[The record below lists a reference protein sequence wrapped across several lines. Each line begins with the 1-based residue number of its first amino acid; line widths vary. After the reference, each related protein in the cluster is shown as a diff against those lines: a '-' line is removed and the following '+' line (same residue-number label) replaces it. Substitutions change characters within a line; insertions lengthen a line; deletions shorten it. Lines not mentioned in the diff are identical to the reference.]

1 MQIAVRADA
10 SNAIGIGHVARCL
23 ALAQELKRRGAE
35 ITFVSR
41 RMNGDM
47 VEAVAAKGHRVK
59 ELAGSAELDFA
70 RYPWLGVPAADDAAA
85 TIAALHDER
94 PDLLIVDHYGI
105 DVAWECMLRPF
116 VDRLFVIDDL
126 AERSHDCDILLDQNY
141 RSNEANPHPVLPA
154 GARRLLGPRYAL
166 LRDEF
171 GHAREAGARD
181 GRDPTGRILIC
192 FGGGDALDFT
202 SAAVRAVEPLLPML
216 KQVDVIVGPS
226 NPNLEKLSAY
236 VCPNPKLNLVTG
248 TSDLSPYMLAADLVV
263 GAGGSMCWER
273 FCLGAPTL
281 AFGVA
286 ENQRLLL
293 EPLIRDAYLLGV
305 PFMPLPDEATMR
317 SWLSCALSS
326 RSLLLGMS
334 QRGRALVDGQGIV
347 RVADALYEQSQ
358 PTLHGQSPTIDVL
371 CTDQTHPV
379 IDALRAWCERQKNAR
394 LCFSRKELRGGD
406 FLFLIS
412 CHFIVGDD
420 IRSRYE
426 HSLVIHASDLPAGR
440 GWSPLVWQL
449 LEGRRSVAVSLID
462 AADPVDSGAI
472 WSQQTIVFDGSEDF
486 QEINAKLFECEISLM
501 DWALENCARSQ
512 ARAQAGEPSFYRR
525 RNPGD
530 SLIDAG
536 MTIADAFDRIR
547 VCDPVRYPAHFEL
560 RNSTYAIS
568 LKKIWKTER

>member
-1 MQIAVRADA
+1 MQIAIRADA
-10 SNAIGIGHVARCL
+10 SNAIGIGHITRCL

-35 ITFVSR
+35 VTFVSR
-41 RMNGDM
+41 RMKGDI
-47 VEAVAAKGHRVK
+47 VEAVAAKGYRVK
-59 ELAGSAELDFA
+59 QLIADAELDFV
-70 RYPWLGVPAADDAAA
+70 RYPWLGVSSADDAAQ
-85 TIAALHDER
+85 TIAVVQDDR
-94 PDLLIVDHYGI
+94 PNLLIIDQYGI

-126 AERSHDCDILLDQNY
+126 AERYHDCDILLNQNY
-141 RSNEANPHPVLPA
+141 RSNEADPYRVLAA
-154 GARRLLGPRYAL
+154 GARRLIGPRYAL
-166 LRDEF
+166 LREEF
-171 GHAREAGARD
+171 GRVCEGGARD
-181 GRDPTGRILIC
+181 ERDSTGRVMIC
-192 FGGGDALDFT
+192 FGGGDELDFT
-202 SAAVRAVEPLLPML
+202 SAAVRSVEPLLPML

-236 VCPNPKLNLVTG
+236 VYSNPKFNLVTG
-248 TSDLSPYMLAADLVV
+248 ASDLSPYMLAADLVV

-293 EPLIRDAYLLGV
+293 EPLIRDGYLLGV
-305 PFMPLPDEATMR
+305 PFMPLPDETMMR
-317 SWLSCALSS
+317 YWLSCALSS

-334 QRGRALVDGQGIV
+334 KRGRMLVDGQGV
-347 RVADALYEQSQ
+347 ERVADALNEQAQ
-358 PTLHGQSPTIDVL
+358 VALHVQLPIIDVL
-371 CTDQTHPV
+371 CTDHNHPV
-379 IDALRAWCERQKNAR
+379 TDVLRTWCERQTNAR
-394 LCFSRKELRGGD
+394 LCFSREELRGGD

-420 IRSRYE
+420 IRSKYE
-426 HSLVIHASDLPAGR
+426 RSLVIHASDLPAGR

-472 WSQQTIVFDGSEDF
+472 WAQQTIDFDGSEDF
-486 QEINAKLFECEISLM
+486 QEINVKLFECEIKLM
-501 DWALENCARSQ
+501 DWALENCAWFQ
-512 ARAQAGEPSFYRR
+512 ARAQVGEPSYYRR
-525 RNPGD
+525 RNLGD

-547 VCDPVRYPAHFEL
+547 VCDPARYPAHFEL

-568 LKKIWKTER
+568 LKKIGKTEQ